1 VDPWLWGLLPD
12 NERVLARWAA
22 EYHASAKSA
31 FSLLS
36 TPVGHDCA
44 GAVQFVGKAVT
55 DEVLGRESRIEWL
68 SEVQVADR
76 LRLLRKDATAWLGR
90 SNPGQFSLAGA
101 QAKTALVLDGEAWG
115 VPHGTIPTTHI
126 LKPAIAGLDDQDLNE
141 HLCLSA
147 ARRAGLRTA
156 QTWVQRFDGESAIVV
171 RRYDRIERAGRR
183 YRVHQEDLCQALGF
197 RPDQKYEVEGGP
209 SAADVIRLIREVVPR
224 RDAEVDAMRFV
235 DALIWNWLIAGTD
248 AHAKNYSLLIAG
260 GMVRLAP
267 LYDIASGLPYFHERK
282 MKFAMRLAGDY
293 RIYDWSNRWP
303 GVAKELGLDAEQ
315 VIERAVELAELAPE
329 AFRDAAGVEAVKALG
344 SPLSSQLVDLVA
356 DRARRC
362 GRLIRQAPNISS

>member
-1 VDPWLWGLLPD
+1 
-12 NERVLARWAA
+12 
-22 EYHASAKSA
+22 
-31 FSLLS
+31 
-36 TPVGHDCA
+36 
-44 GAVQFVGKAVT
+44 
-55 DEVLGRESRIEWL
+55 
-68 SEVQVADR
+68 
-76 LRLLRKDATAWLGR
+76 
-90 SNPGQFSLAGA
+90 
-101 QAKTALVLDGEAWG
+101 
-115 VPHGTIPTTHI
+115 
-126 LKPAIAGLDDQDLNE
+126 
-141 HLCLSA
+141 
-147 ARRAGLRTA
+147 
-156 QTWVQRFDGESAIVV
+156 
-171 RRYDRIERAGRR
+171 
-183 YRVHQEDLCQALGF
+183 
-197 RPDQKYEVEGGP
+197 
-209 SAADVIRLIREVVPR
+209 LIREVAPR